1 MGGNKLII
9 FLFFMFGMVLTSKGQ
24 TVPYTYVDPCTGVL
38 TTVDVPTTTGTV
50 TMFYGGQYQ
59 TFTYAQLQSGAYD
72 QWVSSIN
79 SQFPPGTDPCASLG
93 GTVTNDFNNVMG
105 STTAGNIANIT
116 SIVQM
121 ASNIAVSTSGAAN
134 TAGGISSSV
143 SGESDSDGDSTS
155 DDEDDSESNSEGST
169 NTSTSSEGN
178 TSTGGNSGSNST
190 TGSSTGSGNGSGSG
204 TSTGSSGN
212 GGGGNGG
219 SSGGGNTGGS
229 DGNTTPRVGTDESG
243 NISSGEGD
251 GDSDLLEEAQM
262 GAMGS
267 QTTTSASGGDSESS
281 DSKQEKVGR
290 GALIAAG
297 DFVVIRNS
305 SDIRQS
311 GMDNLKFN
319 TSITHLN
326 SKQTFIK
333 GANFNYQTG
342 ENLGNLTLYG
352 SFKTEKNMFI
362 FSNSTMSN
370 FSSDIFNTTSVMD
383 ALKVKN
389 VTLMGGTNYT
399 FGQLGK
405 GKFSNWS
412 LIGGGFTN
420 FKGGRYISS
429 NVMLLGVYSPYI
441 FYYEGQWYRS
451 GLLFIPLVNNDIKIT
466 DTFKWSISFAGVYQ
480 YEGSVLNWQL
490 STGTKILL

>member
-38 TTVDVPTTTGTV
+38 TTVDVPTTSGTV

-204 TSTGSSGN
+204 TSTGSS
-212 GGGGNGG
+212 
-219 SSGGGNTGGS
+219 
-229 DGNTTPRVGTDESG
+229 
-243 NISSGEGD
+243 
-251 GDSDLLEEAQM
+251 A
-262 GAMGS
+262 
-267 QTTTSASGGDSESS
+267 
-281 DSKQEKVGR
+281 
-290 GALIAAG
+290 
-297 DFVVIRNS
+297 
-305 SDIRQS
+305 
-311 GMDNLKFN
+311 
-319 TSITHLN
+319 
-326 SKQTFIK
+326 
-333 GANFNYQTG
+333 
-342 ENLGNLTLYG
+342 
-352 SFKTEKNMFI
+352 
-362 FSNSTMSN
+362 
-370 FSSDIFNTTSVMD
+370 
-383 ALKVKN
+383 
-389 VTLMGGTNYT
+389 
-399 FGQLGK
+399 
-405 GKFSNWS
+405 
-412 LIGGGFTN
+412 
-420 FKGGRYISS
+420 
-429 NVMLLGVYSPYI
+429 
-441 FYYEGQWYRS
+441 
-451 GLLFIPLVNNDIKIT
+451 
-466 DTFKWSISFAGVYQ
+466 
-480 YEGSVLNWQL
+480 
-490 STGTKILL
+490 